1 MSVVLITGAA
11 TGIGQYAAEHLVD
24 DGHTVWASMRDP
36 DAKNAER
43 AQHLRDYAK
52 GKSGEM
58 HVVELD
64 VLSQD
69 SANAAVKAV
78 LEESGELDVVINNA
92 GHLFV
97 GYVEA
102 FTAEDIA
109 SLLDSNALGT
119 HRVNRAVL
127 PHMRERRRG
136 TLMYISS
143 TIPISTPP
151 FLGPYVASKAA
162 QDMLALTTSYEVG
175 QLGIETVIVM
185 PGAFV
190 EGTEHFPDASHASD
204 EEVTKGYAELDPLVA
219 RNEEATEGLFDP
231 HEEAHPRAVG
241 EEIRRVLALPFGERP
256 LRTVVDYTHAGV
268 EHVNEVVAAAREDFV
283 RRLGFGDL
291 LEVKR

>member
-1 MSVVLITGAA
+1 MATVLITGAA
-11 TGIGQYAAEHLVD
+11 TGIGRYTAEHLVD

-36 DAKNAER
+36 EGKNAQN
-43 AQHLRDYAK
+43 AQELRDYAD

-58 HVVELD
+58 LIVELD

-69 SANAAVKAV
+69 SADAAVKTV
-78 LEESGELDVVINNA
+78 LAESGVLDVVVNNA

-109 SLLDSNALGT
+109 SLFDSNALGT

-127 PHMRERRRG
+127 PHMRQRRRG
-136 TLMYISS
+136 TLMYVSS
-143 TIPISTPP
+143 TIPITTPP

-162 QDMLALTTSYEVG
+162 QDMLALTTSFEVS

-190 EGTEHFPDASHASD
+190 QGTQHFPDASHAHD
-204 EEVTKGYAELDPLVA
+204 DEVTLGYAELEPLVS
-219 RNEEATEGLFDP
+219 RNEQATESLFSPGED
-231 HEEAHPRAVG
+231 AHPRAVG
-241 EEIRRVLALPFGERP
+241 EEIRRVLALPYGERP
-256 LRTVVDYTHAGV
+256 LRTVIDYTHSGV
-268 EHVNEVVAAAREDFV
+268 QIVNATVTAAREEFI
-283 RRLGFGDL
+283 RRMGFE
-291 LEVKR
+291 EVLTIKP